1 MKKTINRFM
10 QSFTRKG
17 QGFSRWLVLI
27 MALVMVLTLAAC
39 GDKDPVD
46 PNTTD
51 DSALVDPDDTENR
64 VEPDPIVEPEGMEA
78 TFAKYK
84 DVYAWIDIPEFKT
97 ALGTSTDLSYPV
109 AQHPTDRGF
118 YLNRDLDGNNS
129 KTGTL
134 FTEAV
139 VEGKTINGLD
149 LNDPVTVIYGH
160 NMANRTMFGG
170 LQSYGETLKF
180 DDNAVLYIYQP
191 GRQLTYKFFA
201 CIPYDT
207 SHILYYHDFKDE
219 KVFNAFFEAL
229 GKAASDP
236 KYKSDTNQN
245 AFYSAEGCVNV
256 DKTNLPQAGDK
267 VVVLSVCKNGDD
279 HHRYLLMAKLVEDS
293 AAPITMTRGEAE
305 AAGIPADRI
314 QDKAAADAAA
324 AAANVSAV
332 EDAAAN
338 KTDTASKTDT
348 AKTEHKG

>member
-1 MKKTINRFM
+1 MKNTINRFM
-10 QSFTRKG
+10 KSLPRKG

-46 PNTTD
+46 PDTLD
-51 DSALVDPDDTENR
+51 DPPLVDPNDTENR

-109 AQHPTDRGF
+109 AQHPSDRSF

-139 VEGKTINGLD
+139 VEGKTINGKD

-170 LQSYGETLKF
+170 LQTFLSKMDFSQQHLVYM
-180 DDNAVLYIYQP
+180 YQKD
-191 GRQLTYKFFA
+191 RRVTYQ
-201 CIPYDT
+201 IVGGVQYDL
-207 SHILYYHDFKDE
+207 SHIIYYHDFSNDE
-219 KVFNAFFEAL
+219 VFNSFFDQLWKETD
-229 GKAASDP
+229 G
-236 KYKSDTNQN
+236 T
-245 AFYSAEGCVNV
+245 
-256 DKTNLPQAGDK
+256 TNLDRANKPVAGDK
-267 VVVLSVCKNGDD
+267 VLILSVCKNGDD
-279 HHRYLLMAKLVEDS
+279 NHRYLVVCKMIED
-293 AAPITMTRGEAE
+293 T
-305 AAGIPADRI
+305 ADPTTWPVA
-314 QDKAAADAAA
+314 DTAAD
-324 AAANVSAV
+324 
-332 EDAAAN
+332 AN
-338 KTDTASKTDT
+338 KTDANKTNT
-348 AKTEHKG
+348 NA

>member
-46 PNTTD
+46 PDTLD
-51 DSALVDPDDTENR
+51 DPPLVDPNDTENR

-139 VEGKTINGLD
+139 VEGKTINGKD

-170 LQSYGETLKF
+170 LQTFLSKMDFSQQHLVYM
-180 DDNAVLYIYQP
+180 YQKD
-191 GRQLTYKFFA
+191 RRVTYQ
-201 CIPYDT
+201 IVGGVQYDL
-207 SHILYYHDFKDE
+207 SHIIYYHDFSNDE
-219 KVFNAFFEAL
+219 VFNSFFDQLWKETD
-229 GKAASDP
+229 G
-236 KYKSDTNQN
+236 T
-245 AFYSAEGCVNV
+245 
-256 DKTNLPQAGDK
+256 TNLDRANKPVAGDK
-267 VVVLSVCKNGDD
+267 VLILSVCKNGDD
-279 HHRYLLMAKLVEDS
+279 NHRYLVVCKMIED
-293 AAPITMTRGEAE
+293 T
-305 AAGIPADRI
+305 ADPTTWPVA
-314 QDKAAADAAA
+314 DTAAD
-324 AAANVSAV
+324 
-332 EDAAAN
+332 AN
-338 KTDTASKTDT
+338 KTDANKTNT
-348 AKTEHKG
+348 NKTNTNA

>member
-27 MALVMVLTLAAC
+27 LALVMVLTLAAC

-139 VEGKTINGLD
+139 VEGKTINGKD

-170 LQSYGETLKF
+170 LQTFLSKMDFSQQHLVYM
-180 DDNAVLYIYQP
+180 YQKD
-191 GRQLTYKFFA
+191 RRVTYQ
-201 CIPYDT
+201 IVGGVQYDL
-207 SHILYYHDFKDE
+207 SHIIYYHDFSNDE
-219 KVFNAFFEAL
+219 VFNSFFDQLWKETD
-229 GKAASDP
+229 G
-236 KYKSDTNQN
+236 T
-245 AFYSAEGCVNV
+245 
-256 DKTNLPQAGDK
+256 TNLDRANKPVAGDK
-267 VVVLSVCKNGDD
+267 VLILSVCKNGDD
-279 HHRYLLMAKLVEDS
+279 NHRYLVVCKMIED
-293 AAPITMTRGEAE
+293 T
-305 AAGIPADRI
+305 ADPTTWPVA
-314 QDKAAADAAA
+314 DPAAD
-324 AAANVSAV
+324 
-332 EDAAAN
+332 AN
-338 KTDTASKTDT
+338 KTDANKTD
-348 AKTEHKG
+348 ANKTDANKTNTNKTNTNA

>member
-51 DSALVDPDDTENR
+51 DPPLVDPNDTANR
-64 VEPDPIVEPEGMEA
+64 VEPDPIVEPDGMEA

-109 AQHPTDRGF
+109 AQHPSDRSF

-139 VEGKTINGLD
+139 VEGKTINGKD

-170 LQSYGETLKF
+170 LQTFLSKMDFSQQHLVYM
-180 DDNAVLYIYQP
+180 YQKD
-191 GRQLTYKFFA
+191 RRVTYQ
-201 CIPYDT
+201 IVGGVQYDL
-207 SHILYYHDFKDE
+207 SHIIYYHDFSNDE
-219 KVFNAFFEAL
+219 VFNSFFDQLWKETD
-229 GKAASDP
+229 G
-236 KYKSDTNQN
+236 T
-245 AFYSAEGCVNV
+245 
-256 DKTNLPQAGDK
+256 TNLDRANKPVAGDK
-267 VVVLSVCKNGDD
+267 VLILSVCKNGDD
-279 HHRYLLMAKLVEDS
+279 NHRYLVVCKMIED
-293 AAPITMTRGEAE
+293 T
-305 AAGIPADRI
+305 ADPTTWPVA
-314 QDKAAADAAA
+314 DTAAD
-324 AAANVSAV
+324 
-332 EDAAAN
+332 AN
-338 KTDTASKTDT
+338 KTDANKTNT
-348 AKTEHKG
+348 NKTNTNKTNTNA

>member
-10 QSFTRKG
+10 KSLPRKG
-17 QGFSRWLVLI
+17 QGFSRWLVLM

-51 DSALVDPDDTENR
+51 DPPLVDPNDTANR
-64 VEPDPIVEPEGMEA
+64 VEPDPIVAPEGMEA

-170 LQSYGETLKF
+170 LQTFLSKMDFSQQHLVYM
-180 DDNAVLYIYQP
+180 YQKD
-191 GRQLTYKFFA
+191 RRVTYQ
-201 CIPYDT
+201 IVGGVQYDL
-207 SHILYYHDFKDE
+207 SHIIYYHDFSNDE
-219 KVFNAFFEAL
+219 VFNSFFDQLWKETD
-229 GKAASDP
+229 G
-236 KYKSDTNQN
+236 T
-245 AFYSAEGCVNV
+245 
-256 DKTNLPQAGDK
+256 TNLDRANKPVAGDK
-267 VVVLSVCKNGDD
+267 VLILSVCKNGDD
-279 HHRYLLMAKLVEDS
+279 NHRYLVVCKMIED
-293 AAPITMTRGEAE
+293 T
-305 AAGIPADRI
+305 ADPTTWPVA
-314 QDKAAADAAA
+314 DTAAD
-324 AAANVSAV
+324 
-332 EDAAAN
+332 AN
-338 KTDTASKTDT
+338 KTDANT
-348 AKTEHKG
+348 

>member
-1 MKKTINRFM
+1 MKNTINRFM
-10 QSFTRKG
+10 KSLPRKG
-17 QGFSRWLVLI
+17 QGFSRWLVLM

-51 DSALVDPDDTENR
+51 DPPLVDPNDTENR

-109 AQHPTDRGF
+109 AQHPSDRSF

-139 VEGKTINGLD
+139 VEGKTINGKD

-170 LQSYGETLKF
+170 LQTFLSKMDFSQQHLVYM
-180 DDNAVLYIYQP
+180 YQKD
-191 GRQLTYKFFA
+191 RRVTYQ
-201 CIPYDT
+201 IVGGVQYDL
-207 SHILYYHDFKDE
+207 SHIIYYHDFSNDE
-219 KVFNAFFEAL
+219 VFNSFFDQLWKETD
-229 GKAASDP
+229 G
-236 KYKSDTNQN
+236 T
-245 AFYSAEGCVNV
+245 
-256 DKTNLPQAGDK
+256 TNLDRANKPVAGDK
-267 VVVLSVCKNGDD
+267 VLILSVCKNGDD
-279 HHRYLLMAKLVEDS
+279 NHRYLVVCKMIE
-293 AAPITMTRGEAE
+293 
-305 AAGIPADRI
+305 
-314 QDKAAADAAA
+314 
-324 AAANVSAV
+324 
-332 EDAAAN
+332 
-338 KTDTASKTDT
+338 DTADPTTWPVADT
-348 AKTEHKG
+348 AGDANQTDANT

>member
-46 PNTTD
+46 PDTPD
-51 DSALVDPDDTENR
+51 DPPLVDPNDTENR

-109 AQHPTDRGF
+109 AQHPSDRSF

-139 VEGKTINGLD
+139 VEGKTINGKD

-170 LQSYGETLKF
+170 LQTFLSKMDFSQQHLVYM
-180 DDNAVLYIYQP
+180 YQKD
-191 GRQLTYKFFA
+191 RRVTYQ
-201 CIPYDT
+201 IVGGVQYDL
-207 SHILYYHDFKDE
+207 SHIIYYHDFSNDE
-219 KVFNAFFEAL
+219 VFNSFFDQLWKETD
-229 GKAASDP
+229 G
-236 KYKSDTNQN
+236 T
-245 AFYSAEGCVNV
+245 
-256 DKTNLPQAGDK
+256 TNLDRANKPVAGDK
-267 VVVLSVCKNGDD
+267 VLILSVCKNGDD
-279 HHRYLLMAKLVEDS
+279 NHRYLVVCKMIED
-293 AAPITMTRGEAE
+293 T
-305 AAGIPADRI
+305 ADPTTWPVA
-314 QDKAAADAAA
+314 DTAAD
-324 AAANVSAV
+324 
-332 EDAAAN
+332 AN
-338 KTDTASKTDT
+338 KTDANKTD
-348 AKTEHKG
+348 ANK

>member
-46 PNTTD
+46 PDTTD
-51 DSALVDPDDTENR
+51 DPPLVDPNDTENR

-139 VEGKTINGLD
+139 VEGKTINGKD

-170 LQSYGETLKF
+170 LQTFLSKMDFSQQHLVYM
-180 DDNAVLYIYQP
+180 YQKD
-191 GRQLTYKFFA
+191 RRVTYQ
-201 CIPYDT
+201 IVGGVQYDL
-207 SHILYYHDFKDE
+207 SHIIYYHDFSNDE
-219 KVFNAFFEAL
+219 VFNSFFDQLWKETD
-229 GKAASDP
+229 G
-236 KYKSDTNQN
+236 T
-245 AFYSAEGCVNV
+245 
-256 DKTNLPQAGDK
+256 TNLDRANKPVAGDK
-267 VVVLSVCKNGDD
+267 VLILSVCKNGDD
-279 HHRYLLMAKLVEDS
+279 NHRYLVVCKMIED
-293 AAPITMTRGEAE
+293 T
-305 AAGIPADRI
+305 ADPTTWPV
-314 QDKAAADAAA
+314 AD
-324 AAANVSAV
+324 
-332 EDAAAN
+332 AN
-338 KTDTASKTDT
+338 KTDANKTA
-348 AKTEHKG
+348 ANA

>member
-1 MKKTINRFM
+1 MKNTINRFM
-10 QSFTRKG
+10 KSLPRKG
-17 QGFSRWLVLI
+17 QGFSRWLVLM

-51 DSALVDPDDTENR
+51 DPPLVDPNDTENR

-109 AQHPTDRGF
+109 AQHPSDRSF

-139 VEGKTINGLD
+139 VEGKTINGKD

-170 LQSYGETLKF
+170 LQTFLSKMDFSQQHLVYM
-180 DDNAVLYIYQP
+180 YQKD
-191 GRQLTYKFFA
+191 RRVTYQ
-201 CIPYDT
+201 IVGGVQYDL
-207 SHILYYHDFKDE
+207 SHIIYYHDFSNDE
-219 KVFNAFFEAL
+219 VFNSFFDQLWKETD
-229 GKAASDP
+229 G
-236 KYKSDTNQN
+236 T
-245 AFYSAEGCVNV
+245 
-256 DKTNLPQAGDK
+256 TNLDRANKPVAGDK
-267 VVVLSVCKNGDD
+267 VLILSVCKNGDD
-279 HHRYLLMAKLVEDS
+279 NHRYLVVCKMIED
-293 AAPITMTRGEAE
+293 T
-305 AAGIPADRI
+305 ADPTTWPV
-314 QDKAAADAAA
+314 AD
-324 AAANVSAV
+324 
-332 EDAAAN
+332 AN
-338 KTDTASKTDT
+338 KTA
-348 AKTEHKG
+348 ANA

>member
-10 QSFTRKG
+10 KSLPRKG
-17 QGFSRWLVLI
+17 QGFSRWLVLM

-46 PNTTD
+46 QDTTD
-51 DSALVDPDDTENR
+51 DPALVDPNDTENR

-139 VEGKTINGLD
+139 VEGKTINGKD

-170 LQSYGETLKF
+170 LQTFLSKMDFSQQHLVYM
-180 DDNAVLYIYQP
+180 YQKD
-191 GRQLTYKFFA
+191 RRVTYQ
-201 CIPYDT
+201 IVGGVQYDL
-207 SHILYYHDFKDE
+207 SHIIYYHDFSNE
-219 KVFNAFFEAL
+219 EVFNSFFDQLWKETD
-229 GKAASDP
+229 G
-236 KYKSDTNQN
+236 T
-245 AFYSAEGCVNV
+245 
-256 DKTNLPQAGDK
+256 TNLDRANKPVAGDK
-267 VVVLSVCKNGDD
+267 VLILSVCKNGDD
-279 HHRYLLMAKLVEDS
+279 NHRYLIVCKMIED
-293 AAPITMTRGEAE
+293 T
-305 AAGIPADRI
+305 ADPTTWPV
-314 QDKAAADAAA
+314 ADA
-324 AAANVSAV
+324 NKT
-332 EDAAAN
+332 DAN
-338 KTDTASKTDT
+338 KTDTNKTDT
-348 AKTEHKG
+348 NKTNANT

>member
-1 MKKTINRFM
+1 MKNTINRFM

-17 QGFSRWLVLI
+17 QGFSRWLVLM

-51 DSALVDPDDTENR
+51 DPPLVDPNDTENR

-139 VEGKTINGLD
+139 VEGKTINGKD

-170 LQSYGETLKF
+170 LQTFLSKMDFSQQHLVYM
-180 DDNAVLYIYQP
+180 YQKD
-191 GRQLTYKFFA
+191 RRVTYQ
-201 CIPYDT
+201 IVGGVQYDL
-207 SHILYYHDFKDE
+207 SHIIYYHDFSNDE
-219 KVFNAFFEAL
+219 VFNSFFDQLWKETD
-229 GKAASDP
+229 G
-236 KYKSDTNQN
+236 T
-245 AFYSAEGCVNV
+245 
-256 DKTNLPQAGDK
+256 TNLDRANKPVAGDK
-267 VVVLSVCKNGDD
+267 VLILSVCKNGDD
-279 HHRYLLMAKLVEDS
+279 NHRYLVVCKMIED
-293 AAPITMTRGEAE
+293 T
-305 AAGIPADRI
+305 ADPTTWPV
-314 QDKAAADAAA
+314 ADA
-324 AAANVSAV
+324 NKT
-332 EDAAAN
+332 AAN
-338 KTDTASKTDT
+338 KAYANKTA
-348 AKTEHKG
+348 ANA

>member
-17 QGFSRWLVLI
+17 QGFSRWLVLM

-51 DSALVDPDDTENR
+51 DPPLVDPNDTENR

-109 AQHPTDRGF
+109 AQHPSDRSF

-139 VEGKTINGLD
+139 VEGKTINGKD

-170 LQSYGETLKF
+170 LQTFLSKMDFSQQHLVYM
-180 DDNAVLYIYQP
+180 YQKD
-191 GRQLTYKFFA
+191 RRVTYQ
-201 CIPYDT
+201 IVGGVQYDL
-207 SHILYYHDFKDE
+207 SHIIYYHDFSNDE
-219 KVFNAFFEAL
+219 VFNSFFDQLWKETD
-229 GKAASDP
+229 G
-236 KYKSDTNQN
+236 T
-245 AFYSAEGCVNV
+245 
-256 DKTNLPQAGDK
+256 TNLDRANKPVAGDK
-267 VVVLSVCKNGDD
+267 VLILSVCKNGDD
-279 HHRYLLMAKLVEDS
+279 NHRYLVVCKMIED
-293 AAPITMTRGEAE
+293 T
-305 AAGIPADRI
+305 ADPTTWPV
-314 QDKAAADAAA
+314 ADA
-324 AAANVSAV
+324 NKT
-332 EDAAAN
+332 AAN
-338 KTDTASKTDT
+338 KTDANKTAANASIP
-348 AKTEHKG
+348 

>member
-51 DSALVDPDDTENR
+51 DPPLVDPNDTANR

-109 AQHPTDRGF
+109 AQHPSDRSF

-139 VEGKTINGLD
+139 VEGKTINGKD

-170 LQSYGETLKF
+170 LQTFLSKMDFSQQHLVYM
-180 DDNAVLYIYQP
+180 YQKD
-191 GRQLTYKFFA
+191 RRVTYQ
-201 CIPYDT
+201 IVGGVQYDL
-207 SHILYYHDFKDE
+207 SHIIYYHDFSNDE
-219 KVFNAFFEAL
+219 VFNSFFDQLWKETD
-229 GKAASDP
+229 G
-236 KYKSDTNQN
+236 T
-245 AFYSAEGCVNV
+245 
-256 DKTNLPQAGDK
+256 TNLDRANKPVAGDK
-267 VVVLSVCKNGDD
+267 VLILSVCKNGDD
-279 HHRYLLMAKLVEDS
+279 NHRYLVVCKMIED
-293 AAPITMTRGEAE
+293 T
-305 AAGIPADRI
+305 ADPTTWPVA
-314 QDKAAADAAA
+314 DTAAD
-324 AAANVSAV
+324 
-332 EDAAAN
+332 AN
-338 KTDTASKTDT
+338 KTDANKTD
-348 AKTEHKG
+348 ANKTDANKTNTNA

>member
-46 PNTTD
+46 PDTLD
-51 DSALVDPDDTENR
+51 DPPLVDPNDTENR

-109 AQHPTDRGF
+109 AQHPSDRSF

-139 VEGKTINGLD
+139 VEGKTINGKD

-170 LQSYGETLKF
+170 LQTFLSKMDFSQQHLVYM
-180 DDNAVLYIYQP
+180 YQKD
-191 GRQLTYKFFA
+191 RRVTYQ
-201 CIPYDT
+201 IVGGVQYDL
-207 SHILYYHDFKDE
+207 SHIIYYHDFSNDE
-219 KVFNAFFEAL
+219 VFNSFFDQLWKETD
-229 GKAASDP
+229 G
-236 KYKSDTNQN
+236 T
-245 AFYSAEGCVNV
+245 
-256 DKTNLPQAGDK
+256 TNLDRANKPVAGDK
-267 VVVLSVCKNGDD
+267 VLILSVCKNGDD
-279 HHRYLLMAKLVEDS
+279 NHRYLVVCKMIED
-293 AAPITMTRGEAE
+293 T
-305 AAGIPADRI
+305 ADPTTWPVA
-314 QDKAAADAAA
+314 DPAAD
-324 AAANVSAV
+324 
-332 EDAAAN
+332 AN
-338 KTDTASKTDT
+338 KTDANKTNT
-348 AKTEHKG
+348 NKTNTNKTNTNA

>member
-1 MKKTINRFM
+1 MKNTINRFM
-10 QSFTRKG
+10 KSLPRKG
-17 QGFSRWLVLI
+17 QGFSRWLVLM

-51 DSALVDPDDTENR
+51 DPPLVDPNDTENR

-139 VEGKTINGLD
+139 VEGKTINSKD

-170 LQSYGETLKF
+170 LQTFLSKMDFSQQHLVYM
-180 DDNAVLYIYQP
+180 YQKD
-191 GRQLTYKFFA
+191 RRVTYQ
-201 CIPYDT
+201 IVGGVQYDL
-207 SHILYYHDFKDE
+207 SHIIYYHDFSNDE
-219 KVFNAFFEAL
+219 VFNSFFDQLWKETD
-229 GKAASDP
+229 G
-236 KYKSDTNQN
+236 T
-245 AFYSAEGCVNV
+245 
-256 DKTNLPQAGDK
+256 TNLDRANKPGAGDK
-267 VVVLSVCKNGDD
+267 VLILSVCKNGDD
-279 HHRYLLMAKLVEDS
+279 NHRYLVVCKMIED
-293 AAPITMTRGEAE
+293 T
-305 AAGIPADRI
+305 ADPTTWPVA
-314 QDKAAADAAA
+314 DPAAD
-324 AAANVSAV
+324 
-332 EDAAAN
+332 AN
-338 KTDTASKTDT
+338 KTDANKTNT
-348 AKTEHKG
+348 NKTNTNA

>member
-1 MKKTINRFM
+1 MKNTINRFM

-17 QGFSRWLVLI
+17 QGFSRWLVLM

-51 DSALVDPDDTENR
+51 DPPLVDPNDTENR

-139 VEGKTINGLD
+139 VEGKTINGKD

-170 LQSYGETLKF
+170 LQTFLSKMDFSQQHLVYM
-180 DDNAVLYIYQP
+180 YQKD
-191 GRQLTYKFFA
+191 RRVTYQ
-201 CIPYDT
+201 IVGGVQYDL
-207 SHILYYHDFKDE
+207 SHIIYYHDFSNDE
-219 KVFNAFFEAL
+219 VFNSFFDQLWKETD
-229 GKAASDP
+229 G
-236 KYKSDTNQN
+236 T
-245 AFYSAEGCVNV
+245 
-256 DKTNLPQAGDK
+256 TNLDRANKPVAGDK
-267 VVVLSVCKNGDD
+267 VLILSVCKNGDD
-279 HHRYLLMAKLVEDS
+279 NHRYLVVCKMIED
-293 AAPITMTRGEAE
+293 T
-305 AAGIPADRI
+305 ADPTTWPVA
-314 QDKAAADAAA
+314 DPAAD
-324 AAANVSAV
+324 
-332 EDAAAN
+332 AN
-338 KTDTASKTDT
+338 KTDANKTNT
-348 AKTEHKG
+348 NKTNTNA

>member
-51 DSALVDPDDTENR
+51 DPPLVDPNDTENR

-109 AQHPTDRGF
+109 AQHPSDRSF

-139 VEGKTINGLD
+139 VEGKTINGKD

-170 LQSYGETLKF
+170 LQTFLSKMDFSQQHLVYM
-180 DDNAVLYIYQP
+180 YQKD
-191 GRQLTYKFFA
+191 RRVTYQ
-201 CIPYDT
+201 IVGGVQYDL
-207 SHILYYHDFKDE
+207 SHIIYYHDFSNDE
-219 KVFNAFFEAL
+219 VFNSFFDQLWKETD
-229 GKAASDP
+229 G
-236 KYKSDTNQN
+236 T
-245 AFYSAEGCVNV
+245 
-256 DKTNLPQAGDK
+256 TNLDRANKPVAGDK
-267 VVVLSVCKNGDD
+267 VLILSVCKNGDD
-279 HHRYLLMAKLVEDS
+279 NHRYLVVCKMIED
-293 AAPITMTRGEAE
+293 T
-305 AAGIPADRI
+305 ADPTTWPV
-314 QDKAAADAAA
+314 AD
-324 AAANVSAV
+324 
-332 EDAAAN
+332 AN
-338 KTDTASKTDT
+338 KTA
-348 AKTEHKG
+348 ANA

>member
-46 PNTTD
+46 PDTLD
-51 DSALVDPDDTENR
+51 DPPLVDPDDTENR

-139 VEGKTINGLD
+139 VEGKTINGKD

-170 LQSYGETLKF
+170 LQTFLSKMDFSQQHLVYM
-180 DDNAVLYIYQP
+180 YQKD
-191 GRQLTYKFFA
+191 RRVTYQ
-201 CIPYDT
+201 IVGGVQYDL
-207 SHILYYHDFKDE
+207 SHIIYYHDFSNE
-219 KVFNAFFEAL
+219 EVFNSFFDQLWKETD
-229 GKAASDP
+229 G
-236 KYKSDTNQN
+236 T
-245 AFYSAEGCVNV
+245 
-256 DKTNLPQAGDK
+256 TNLDRANKPVAGDK
-267 VVVLSVCKNGDD
+267 VLILSVCKNGDD
-279 HHRYLLMAKLVEDS
+279 NHRYLVVCKMIED
-293 AAPITMTRGEAE
+293 T
-305 AAGIPADRI
+305 ADPTTWPLA
-314 QDKAAADAAA
+314 DTAAD
-324 AAANVSAV
+324 
-332 EDAAAN
+332 AN
-338 KTDTASKTDT
+338 KTDANK
-348 AKTEHKG
+348 

>member
-51 DSALVDPDDTENR
+51 DPPLVDPNDTANR

-109 AQHPTDRGF
+109 AQHPSDRSF

-139 VEGKTINGLD
+139 VEGKTINGKD

-170 LQSYGETLKF
+170 LQTFLSKMDFSQQHLVYM
-180 DDNAVLYIYQP
+180 YQKD
-191 GRQLTYKFFA
+191 RRVTYQ
-201 CIPYDT
+201 IVGGVQYDL
-207 SHILYYHDFKDE
+207 SHIIYYHDFSNDE
-219 KVFNAFFEAL
+219 VFNSFFDQLWKETD
-229 GKAASDP
+229 G
-236 KYKSDTNQN
+236 T
-245 AFYSAEGCVNV
+245 
-256 DKTNLPQAGDK
+256 TNLDRANKPVAGDK
-267 VVVLSVCKNGDD
+267 VLILSVCKNGDD
-279 HHRYLLMAKLVEDS
+279 NHRYLVVCKMIED
-293 AAPITMTRGEAE
+293 T
-305 AAGIPADRI
+305 ADPTTWPVA
-314 QDKAAADAAA
+314 DTAADA
-324 AAANVSAV
+324 
-332 EDAAAN
+332 N
-338 KTDTASKTDT
+338 KTNTNKTNT
-348 AKTEHKG
+348 NA

>member
-10 QSFTRKG
+10 KSLPRKG
-17 QGFSRWLVLI
+17 QGFSRWLVLM

-51 DSALVDPDDTENR
+51 DPPLVDPNDTENR

-139 VEGKTINGLD
+139 VEGKTINGKD

-170 LQSYGETLKF
+170 LQTFLSKMDFSQQHLVYM
-180 DDNAVLYIYQP
+180 YQKD
-191 GRQLTYKFFA
+191 RRVTYQ
-201 CIPYDT
+201 IVGGVQYDL
-207 SHILYYHDFKDE
+207 SHIIYYHDFSNDE
-219 KVFNAFFEAL
+219 VFNSFFDQLWKETD
-229 GKAASDP
+229 G
-236 KYKSDTNQN
+236 T
-245 AFYSAEGCVNV
+245 
-256 DKTNLPQAGDK
+256 TNLDRANKPVAGDK
-267 VVVLSVCKNGDD
+267 VLILSVCKNGDD
-279 HHRYLLMAKLVEDS
+279 NHRYLVVCKMIED
-293 AAPITMTRGEAE
+293 T
-305 AAGIPADRI
+305 ADPTTWPVA
-314 QDKAAADAAA
+314 DPAAD
-324 AAANVSAV
+324 
-332 EDAAAN
+332 AN
-338 KTDTASKTDT
+338 KTDANKTD
-348 AKTEHKG
+348 ANKTNTNKTNTNA

>member
-51 DSALVDPDDTENR
+51 DPPLVDPNDTANR

-109 AQHPTDRGF
+109 AQHPSDRSF

-139 VEGKTINGLD
+139 VEGKTINGKD

-170 LQSYGETLKF
+170 LQTFLSKMDFSQQHLVYM
-180 DDNAVLYIYQP
+180 YQKD
-191 GRQLTYKFFA
+191 RRVTYQ
-201 CIPYDT
+201 IVGGVQYDL
-207 SHILYYHDFKDE
+207 SHIIYYHDFSNDE
-219 KVFNAFFEAL
+219 VFNSFFDQLWKETD
-229 GKAASDP
+229 G
-236 KYKSDTNQN
+236 T
-245 AFYSAEGCVNV
+245 
-256 DKTNLPQAGDK
+256 TNLDRANKPVAGDK
-267 VVVLSVCKNGDD
+267 VLILSVCKNGDD
-279 HHRYLLMAKLVEDS
+279 NHRYLVVCKMIED
-293 AAPITMTRGEAE
+293 T
-305 AAGIPADRI
+305 ADPTTWPVA
-314 QDKAAADAAA
+314 DTAAD
-324 AAANVSAV
+324 
-332 EDAAAN
+332 AN
-338 KTDTASKTDT
+338 KTDANKTNT
-348 AKTEHKG
+348 NKTNTNKTNTHA